1 MTSRPV
7 LLLHGLATNATRTW
21 GETGWIDLLGDAGRT
36 VIAPDLLGHGSAPQP
51 RDPAAYDAF
60 EDSVLALLPDEPVD
74 AVGFS
79 LGARTLLVLAA
90 AHPERFGRLVVAGV
104 GANLFRQDGS
114 SAALAD
120 ALSGDGHAGSTGDG
134 SDEPADDDDA
144 AEPHPMV
151 HHFRQLAAS
160 SGQSIEAL
168 VALLRRPNP
177 PRLDAEVLARVT
189 HPTLVVLGDR
199 DFAGPADPLV
209 EALPNATLVT
219 LRGVD
224 HFATPKAMG
233 FLDAAF
239 RHLDI

>member
-1 MTSRPV
+1 MSARPV
-7 LLLHGLATNATRTW
+7 VLLHGLATNSTRTW
-21 GETGWIDLLGDAGRT
+21 GETGWVDLLSDAGRT
-36 VIAPDLLGHGSAPQP
+36 VVAPDLLGHGSAAQP
-51 RDPAAYDAF
+51 RDPAAYDEF
-60 EDSVLALLPDEPVD
+60 EADVLRRLPDEPVD

-104 GANLFRQDGS
+104 GVNLFRRDGS

-120 ALSGDGHAGSTGDG
+120 ALSGSDDGGD
-134 SDEPADDDDA
+134 D

-160 SGQSIEAL
+160 SGQAIEAL

-177 PRLDAEVLARVT
+177 PQLDAEVLAAVT

-209 EALPNATLVT
+209 EALPDPTLVT
-219 LRGVD
+219 LRNVD

>member
-1 MTSRPV
+1 MSAPV
-7 LLLHGLATNATRTW
+7 LLLHGLATNARRTW
-21 GETGWIDLLGDAGRT
+21 GETGWIDLVGDAGRT
-36 VIAPDLLGHGSAPQP
+36 VVAPDLLGHGTAPQP
-51 RDPAAYDAF
+51 TDPVEYDRF
-60 EDSVLALLPDEPVD
+60 EQYVLDQLPDEPVD

-104 GANLFRQDGS
+104 GANLFRRDGS

-120 ALSGDGHAGSTGDG
+120 ALDADGERDSAGG
-134 SDEPADDDDA
+134 ADDGLS
-144 AEPHPMV
+144 PMV

-160 SGQSIEAL
+160 SGQSIPAL

-177 PRLDAEVLARVT
+177 PAVDVDVLARVT
-189 HPTLVVLGDR
+189 HETLVVLGDR

-209 EALPNATLVT
+209 AALPSCRFVE
-219 LRGVD
+219 LRNVD

-233 FLDAAF
+233 FLDAGLA
-239 RHLDI
+239 HLGLF